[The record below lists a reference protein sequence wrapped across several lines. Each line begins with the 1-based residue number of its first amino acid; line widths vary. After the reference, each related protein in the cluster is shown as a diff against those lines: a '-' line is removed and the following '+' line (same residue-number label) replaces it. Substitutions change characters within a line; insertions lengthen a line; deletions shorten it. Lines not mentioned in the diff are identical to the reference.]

1 MGGEEL
7 DASRA
12 GDTGAET
19 AGRFGRRGFLAGAA
33 GVAALGAVQWTP
45 IGQITAAMAAGTA
58 PPGFPASI
66 PLVQQVYE
74 NWSGEIHVD
83 AVWTAVP
90 ASAADVVTI
99 ANWARSAGYR
109 IRAKGK
115 SHNWSPIVIP
125 NGAATA
131 NTVLVDTTAHL
142 TAVTVHAGSPATV
155 TAGTGVTME
164 QLLTTLE
171 SSGYG
176 LTATPAPGQLTLGGV
191 LAIDGHGTAVPA
203 TGETRPSGMT
213 YGTVSNLIT
222 SLTAVVWDSAS
233 SSYVLRTFNR
243 NDAAIAPLL
252 AHVGRS
258 FVTEV
263 TLQVG
268 ANQRLRCQSWFDISA
283 DVMFGSPGSNS
294 KNFANYINR
303 TGRAE
308 AIWFPFTGNPWLKV
322 WSVSPTKP
330 LLSKQVNSPYNYTFA
345 DSLSAAASNL
355 VSQIIA
361 GNVGLTPT
369 FENTQISVV
378 GSGLITT
385 GTWDI
390 WGWSKNVQLYV
401 RPSTLR
407 VTANGYAI
415 VTKRSNIQR
424 VVNEFY
430 VYLKAKLAAYQ
441 ALGRFPMNGPLE
453 IRVTGLDKA
462 TDVAVAGA
470 KEPQLSALRP
480 RPDHTD
486 WDVAVW
492 LDLLTI
498 PGTPYANQFYA
509 EVEQWVLSNYSG
521 TYAAVRPEWSKG
533 WGYTN
538 TAAWTNSSVIG
549 TTIPN
554 AYRAG
559 QAAGDNWD
567 SALAALDAYDPH
579 HIFTNDW
586 LNGLMP

>member
-243 NDAAIAPLL
+243 NDTAIAPLL

-268 ANQRLRCQSWFDISA
+268 ANQRLRCQSWFDVSA
-283 DVMFGSPGSNS
+283 DVMFGTPGSNS
-294 KNFANYINR
+294 KNFANYINT

-345 DSLSAAASNL
+345 DSLSADASNL

-390 WGWSKNVQLYV
+390 WG
-401 RPSTLR
+401 ST
-407 VTANGYAI
+407 
-415 VTKRSNIQR
+415 
-424 VVNEFY
+424 
-430 VYLKAKLAAYQ
+430 
-441 ALGRFPMNGPLE
+441 
-453 IRVTGLDKA
+453 
-462 TDVAVAGA
+462 
-470 KEPQLSALRP
+470 
-480 RPDHTD
+480 
-486 WDVAVW
+486 
-492 LDLLTI
+492 
-498 PGTPYANQFYA
+498 
-509 EVEQWVLSNYSG
+509 
-521 TYAAVRPEWSKG
+521 
-533 WGYTN
+533 
-538 TAAWTNSSVIG
+538 
-549 TTIPN
+549 
-554 AYRAG
+554 
-559 QAAGDNWD
+559 
-567 SALAALDAYDPH
+567 
-579 HIFTNDW
+579 
-586 LNGLMP
+586 